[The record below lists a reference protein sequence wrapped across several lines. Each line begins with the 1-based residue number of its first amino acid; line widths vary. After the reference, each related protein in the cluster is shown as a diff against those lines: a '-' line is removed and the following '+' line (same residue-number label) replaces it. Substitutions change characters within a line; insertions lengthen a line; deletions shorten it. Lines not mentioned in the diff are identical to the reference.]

1 MDKWI
6 RLFADVVREKRMTIE
21 EVPEKYRKQ
30 VKELLEKEGV

>member
-6 RLFADVVREKRMTIE
+6 RLYADMVRDGRKNLEQ
-21 EVPEKYRKQ
+21 VPEKYRKQ